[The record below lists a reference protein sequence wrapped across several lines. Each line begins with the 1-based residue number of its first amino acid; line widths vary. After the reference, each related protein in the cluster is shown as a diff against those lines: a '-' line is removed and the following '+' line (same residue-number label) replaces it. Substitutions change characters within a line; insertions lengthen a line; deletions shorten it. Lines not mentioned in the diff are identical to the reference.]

1 MQPSKPLR
9 RPSLHQLRS
18 ANRRPLQYC
27 GNERQKR
34 QSRWLAVAA
43 RKRRPKKYGSHV
55 SPNLLSAVPTFTHT
69 SANEALPLGH
79 KVRRRN
85 HPGALDSGAFAAQ
98 LATTPAVLHSLQLR
112 GRRLSEY
119 SCSVTNKQ
127 ISVCV
132 VLAFRASLGR
142 VGGITHS
149 SQPLHECSRGR
160 VQTPGPQPLLLK
172 PKPFQTVLQAREPSA
187 QPPMSQSP
195 QCGPDSG
202 AAQSASAP
210 GSAAHVSTNSAEQPG
225 SRNSAD
231 GSVEQSAPP
240 APFDTLAHLC
250 HWLEQLPETERTT
263 DPICRVRNA
272 LRVLELDTSRDAR
285 TQLQAL
291 LKSWDIK
298 QKDPSNKKR
307 SVVEVHQ
314 RLRAAVLKEGDR
326 LRTMASFSNRAS
338 FENVFRSSAAQRA
351 PRTSPRARSRSARR

>member
-98 LATTPAVLHSLQLR
+98 LATTPAVSHSLQPR

-149 SQPLHECSRGR
+149 SQPLHECISLSPYRSLSCS
-160 VQTPGPQPLLLK
+160 GPTHV
-172 PKPFQTVLQAREPSA
+172 KPFSRPANHPHGRRCHSHHSAAPTAALHSPPQHQVVLHMYQPTVL
-187 QPPMSQSP
+187 
-195 QCGPDSG
+195 
-202 AAQSASAP
+202 
-210 GSAAHVSTNSAEQPG
+210 NS
-225 SRNSAD
+225 
-231 GSVEQSAPP
+231 
-240 APFDTLAHLC
+240 L
-250 HWLEQLPETERTT
+250 
-263 DPICRVRNA
+263 
-272 LRVLELDTSRDAR
+272 VLETLPMA
-285 TQLQAL
+285 AL
-291 LKSWDIK
+291 NNLPPRHLSTLWHTFAIGWSSFLKQNGRRI
-298 QKDPSNKKR
+298 
-307 SVVEVHQ
+307 
-314 RLRAAVLKEGDR
+314 LYAVFA
-326 LRTMASFSNRAS
+326 TPCAS
-338 FENVFRSSAAQRA
+338 
-351 PRTSPRARSRSARR
+351 